1 MHSERCAEPCAQQDR
16 LLFGAQDEHGCSF
29 LAHVEIFLVSEVL
42 GALTP
47 DQVLDTKFFTRSPGS
62 TTACAFVILQCA
74 HGSVQCGIRM
84 VLYYENMYRREQQN
98 LPEANF
104 LFAAIGYVEFR
115 LDHVR
120 FRF

>member
-1 MHSERCAEPCAQQDR
+1 M
-16 LLFGAQDEHGCSF
+16 
-29 LAHVEIFLVSEVL
+29 VSEVL

-47 DQVLDTKFFTRSPGS
+47 NQVLDTKFLTRSHGS
-62 TTACAFVILQCA
+62 TTTCAFVILQCA

-115 LDHVR
+115 LAHVR
-120 FRF
+120 FRFCIESMNKMLLVEARDDVHSASVRLSTKD